1 MCRAVMTASLPTVVG
16 LPRFREIRVYVDLLQ
31 HVVPAVR
38 RILEMLR
45 KARLLKMHDVLA
57 AAGSGSNEH
66 HASKD
71 RWAVLHH
78 LKRDHS
84 SERVPEDIAP
94 LDAESVKKRHGVSGH
109 FGDSVRNFACR
120 TPQASVVEED

>member
-1 MCRAVMTASLPTVVG
+1 
-16 LPRFREIRVYVDLLQ
+16 
-31 HVVPAVR
+31 
-38 RILEMLR
+38 MLR

-84 SERVPEDIAP
+84 TERVPEDIAP

-120 TPQASVVEED
+120 TPQASVVEEDDLPSGREWIGDCGVPVVERAGEVLKKQQR